1 MQPPPQAM
9 TLKRDRRTLG
19 APVAGL
25 PPSGQ
30 ARPSG
35 GFTLIELILVMSLM
49 LIVVSLIGPSLSRFF
64 RGRTLDSEARRFMT
78 LTRYAQSRSV
88 SEGIPILIW
97 VDVKLRRYGIEAEP
111 SFLAN
116 DPQAREYQVAENLQI
131 EVERNRAL
139 ATASGLGASVMN
151 SSAPAMT
158 GAAVGLRNAQV
169 LRFLPDGSISE
180 TSPNLITL
188 RETAPDGSLNDP
200 QASSLAIGQSL
211 NRMHYE
217 IQTNQLASYRR

>member
-1 MQPPPQAM
+1 M
-9 TLKRDRRTLG
+9 TVESDRAALG
-19 APVAGL
+19 AQAAGL
-25 PPSGQ
+25 RSRGGR
-30 ARPSG
+30 RPTSA
-35 GFTLIELILVMSLM
+35 FTLIELILVMSVM

-64 RGRTLDSEARRFMT
+64 RGRTLDSEARRFMA
-78 LTRYAQSRSV
+78 LTRYAQSRAV

-97 VDVKLRRYGIEAEP
+97 VDVKLRLYGIEAE
-111 SFLAN
+111 SSYLAN
-116 DPQAREYQVAENLQI
+116 DPHAREYQVAKDLQI

-139 ATASGLGASVMN
+139 ATASGLG
-151 SSAPAMT
+151 SSAMSSFAQGRT
-158 GAAVGLRNAQV
+158 GGAAGLRNAQV

-200 QASSLAIGQSL
+200 QASSIAIGQSL
-211 NRMHYE
+211 NRLHYE